1 MEQHVVHRRRLIWA
15 LSFLPLLICASDSM
29 AHRVQAAR
37 SRDSITTITV
47 WWPAWGGPADD
58 ALKNATAA
66 AYKKINPNVR
76 VNWLFL
82 PNYLSTQDKLLPA
95 IVGNH
100 APDATYTQGET
111 VLGYALK
118 NAFLPLDSFAQSS
131 HTDLKG
137 FSPALLSAYQW
148 GGHLWGLPVAAD
160 YPTLIYNED
169 LFRAAGITHP
179 PATIPEFDADNAK
192 LIKYDSA
199 GNIKQAGYFPQ
210 NPVTDEPPLLAGLPT
225 WGFLF
230 GGKFYNT
237 STHKFELNSPGNVRA
252 LQWMVGYAKKY
263 NQTKIDRFT
272 AALSVGADSIT
283 DPFYQGKMAMD
294 FTGAWQAVFLPAAV
308 PKMHVGVFP
317 LPAAPGVEGHPW
329 WFIGTWGFAI
339 PRNSK
344 HPKEAWDFF
353 NWLATSASSGKVI
366 ADTQN
371 NPAYMPALDSWYNEM
386 VKLAGPH
393 NTLLPGL
400 ALWKNVII
408 PNSKLSYYQTPISS
422 FVDDQLNRAVQAAVH
437 GQKSPQQALADAN
450 AACQAQLDSVV
461 HS

>member
-1 MEQHVVHRRRLIWA
+1 MMRCFMYRHRRVWA
-15 LSFLPLLICASDSM
+15 LSFLALLMCVSGSM
-29 AHRVQAAR
+29 APRAQAAR
-37 SRDSITTITV
+37 PRDAITTITV
-47 WWPAWGGPADD
+47 WWPAWGGPADAAIRD
-58 ALKNATAA
+58 ATAA
-66 AYKKINPNVR
+66 AYKKIRPNIR

-111 VLGYALK
+111 VLTYALK
-118 NAFLPLDSFAQSS
+118 NAFLPLDSYARASD
-131 HTDLKG
+131 TNLKG

-179 PATIPEFDADNAK
+179 PATIAEFDADNAR
-192 LIKYDSA
+192 LIKYGSD
-199 GNIKQAGYFPQ
+199 GNIVRAGYFPQ

-230 GGKFYNT
+230 GGRFYNT
-237 STHKFELNSPGNVRA
+237 TTHKFELNSPGNVRA

-294 FTGAWQAVFLPAAV
+294 FTGAWQAVFLKEAV

-317 LPAAPGVEGHPW
+317 MPVAAGVTGHPW
-329 WFIGTWGFAI
+329 WFVGTWGFAI

-353 NWLATSASSGKVI
+353 SWLATSASSGKVI
-366 ADTQN
+366 ADTEN
-371 NPAYMPALDSWYNEM
+371 NPAYMPALDSWYNET
-386 VKLAGPH
+386 VKLVGPGD
-393 NTLLPGL
+393 TLLPGL

-408 PNSKLSYYQTPISS
+408 PKSNLSYYQTPISS

-450 AACQAQLDSVV
+450 AACQAQLDSVA